1 MTTKKQETGGP
12 PRSPANTAGSARG
25 YFPNWARPKGAQAL
39 TKAIRTG
46 SFHFRELILRDNEI
60 AESGIVGLVLQG
72 FGERPGACGTLDL
85 RGNESRLAVA
95 TRIRRKLEASVEVR
109 ETRGG

>member
-1 MTTKKQETGGP
+1 
-12 PRSPANTAGSARG
+12 
-25 YFPNWARPKGAQAL
+25 
-39 TKAIRTG
+39 
-46 SFHFRELILRDNEI
+46 LRDNEI
-60 AESGIVGLVLQG
+60 VESGIVGLVLQG

-109 ETRGG
+109 ESKARGG